1 MPRNHRTP
9 IYLLANLVT
18 CVVLGTSCLVAC
30 SKSWDLNDVKHWY
43 DEPPENWDQCMD
55 WARKATTANEPDK
68 AVDLYKYAIEMIET
82 EEGKNDMR
90 AAQAAAA
97 LASLQQRRGIFRD
110 AETYYKKAIPIFEAN
125 VGKSNPIV
133 IENKR
138 YLVEC
143 LKRLGQTE
151 EASNLEKDLP
161 KVQVRPTAKKSVPS
175 KRKVTRKRRK
185 Q

>member
-9 IYLLANLVT
+9 IYVLANLIT
-18 CVVLGTSCLVAC
+18 CVVLGTSILVAC
-30 SKSWDLNDVKHWY
+30 SKSWDLTDVKHWY

-55 WARKATTANEPDK
+55 WARKATSANEPDK
-68 AVDLYKYAIEMIET
+68 AVDLYKFAIEMIET
-82 EEGKNDMR
+82 EEGKSDMR
-90 AAQAAAA
+90 VAQAAAA
-97 LASLQQRRGIFRD
+97 LASLQQRRGMFRD

-138 YLVEC
+138 YLVDV

-151 EASNLEKDLP
+151 EASILEKGLP
-161 KVQVRPTAKKSVPS
+161 KVQVKPAAKTSGTG